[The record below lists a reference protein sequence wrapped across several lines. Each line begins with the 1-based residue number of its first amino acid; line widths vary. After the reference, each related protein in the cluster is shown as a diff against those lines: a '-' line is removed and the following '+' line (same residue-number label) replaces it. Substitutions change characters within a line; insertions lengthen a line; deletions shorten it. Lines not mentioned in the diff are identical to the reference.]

1 MSHNHNHSHNK
12 PSNIGIA
19 FLLNFSFSIIEII
32 GGILTNSTAIL
43 SDAVHDLGDSLALA
57 LSFFTER
64 LSKKDATEKYPYGF
78 KRLSLIG
85 AIINILV
92 LSVGTGYVISEA
104 VISFQNPQ
112 EVDSIGM
119 LWLAILGIAI
129 NGLAVLKMKDSKKIL
144 DKTVVMH
151 LLEDLMGWV
160 AVLVVSIVIYFTN
173 WYILDPILSMFIALV
188 IIRNIWINSKLVFSI
203 LMQSVPDESL
213 YQELKEHMES
223 IEGVKLVDNFKLW
236 SLDGEEH
243 VASITLLT
251 QENADAQKIRLNA
264 KNIFTNHS
272 IKQTTVEVI
281 G

>member
-1 MSHNHNHSHNK
+1 MSHNHNHSHHK

-104 VISFQNPQ
+104 IISFQNPQ

-129 NGLAVLKMKDSKKIL
+129 NGLAVLRMKGSQKIL

-243 VASITLLT
+243 VASITLST
-251 QENADAQKIRLNA
+251 QANADMQEIRLNA
-264 KNIFTNHS
+264 KTVFRNHS